1 MRGNEMAK
9 APPKADTKAN
19 PPEGKS
25 KKKMILLVA
34 IALLIFGIAGGAFAW
49 YTSGHKADG
58 NKSHKEVNA
67 EPSKPPVFV
76 NLDPFTVNL
85 QPEKGEQ
92 YLQIT
97 LTLQVTDQAQVDLI
111 KLNMPQVRSRLLTL
125 LSSKM
130 ASEISTVEGKKLLTD
145 EILTQI
151 KQPFAPN
158 SSDQT
163 VTSVFFTSFIIQ

>member
-1 MRGNEMAK
+1 MAK

-25 KKKMILLVA
+25 KKKLILLAA
-34 IALLIFGIAGGAFAW
+34 IAVLILGIAGGAFAW
-49 YTSGHKADG
+49 YANSHKAG
-58 NKSHKEVNA
+58 NNKSHKEVKA
-67 EPSKPPVFV
+67 EPSKPPIFV

-92 YLQIT
+92 YLQIA
-97 LTLQVTDQAQVDLI
+97 LTLQVADQTQVDLI

-130 ASEISTVEGKKLLTD
+130 ASEISTVEGKKQLTE
-145 EILTQI
+145 EIVAQI
-151 KQPFAPN
+151 KQPFVPDGN
-158 SSDQT
+158 TQS
-163 VTSVFFTSFIIQ
+163 VLSVFFTSFIIQ

>member
-1 MRGNEMAK
+1 MAK
-9 APPKADTKAN
+9 APQKADTKAS

-25 KKKMILLVA
+25 KKKLILLAVIVVLILS
-34 IALLIFGIAGGAFAW
+34 IAVGAFAW
-49 YTSGHKADG
+49 YTNSHKANN
-58 NKSHKEVNA
+58 NKDHKEVRA
-67 EPSKPPVFV
+67 EPSKPPIFV

-92 YLQIT
+92 YLQIA
-97 LTLQVTDQAQVDLI
+97 LTLQVTDQAQIDLI

-130 ASEISTVEGKKLLTD
+130 ASEISTVEGKKQLTE
-145 EILTQI
+145 EILAQI
-151 KQPFAPN
+151 KQPFVPDGN
-158 SSDQT
+158 TQS

>member
-1 MRGNEMAK
+1 MAK

-25 KKKMILLVA
+25 KKKMILLAV
-34 IALLIFGIAGGAFAW
+34 IAVLILGIAGGAFAW
-49 YTSGHKADG
+49 YSNSHKTDS
-58 NKSHKEVNA
+58 NKSHKEAKA
-67 EPSKPPVFV
+67 EPSKPPVFI

-85 QPEKGEQ
+85 RPENGEQ
-92 YLQIT
+92 YLQIA

-130 ASEISTVEGKKLLTD
+130 ASEISTVEGKKQLTN
-145 EILTQI
+145 EIITQI
-151 KQPFAPN
+151 KQPFTPDGNAQ
-158 SSDQT
+158 S
-163 VTSVFFTSFIIQ
+163 VTNVFFTSFIIQ

>member
-1 MRGNEMAK
+1 MAK

-25 KKKMILLVA
+25 KKKMILLAVIA
-34 IALLIFGIAGGAFAW
+34 ILILGIAGGAFAW
-49 YTSGHKADG
+49 YKNGHKADS
-58 NKSHKEVNA
+58 NNNHKESKA

-92 YLQIT
+92 YLQIA
-97 LTLQVTDQAQVDLI
+97 LTLQVTDQTQVDLI

-130 ASEISTVEGKKLLTD
+130 ASEISTVEGKKQLTD
-145 EILTQI
+145 EIITQI
-151 KQPFAPN
+151 KQPFVPGGDTQ
-158 SSDQT
+158 SI
-163 VTSVFFTSFIIQ
+163 TSVFFTSFIIQ